1 MAADGEE
8 KVWQFLWNFP
18 RKPHIESVKVEVFPP
33 ITYLLKLTVVSPYT
47 CGNEYSSFL
56 CLIIDGSALRDLT
69 DTSWSDN
76 SKENCN
82 FREGWVGGRFV
93 ITSIFDLTLS
103 PQSFFLDIEMVHF
116 FVKLKA
122 RFSFFSRPN
131 QKRYLKWI
139 YGYTIRLLPGKLQS
153 IKSDTDGS
161 TRVSSVQRETSMRE
175 YFSPRS
181 AQPKNPSANR
191 DKAKFQMNDYFI

>member
-1 MAADGEE
+1 MAANGEE
-8 KVWQFLWNFP
+8 MVWQFLWNFL

-47 CGNEYSSFL
+47 CGNGYSSFL

-76 SKENCN
+76 SKDNCN

-122 RFSFFSRPN
+122 RFSFFPRPN
-131 QKRYLKWI
+131 QKRYLRWI

-153 IKSDTDGS
+153 IKS
-161 TRVSSVQRETSMRE
+161 
-175 YFSPRS
+175 
-181 AQPKNPSANR
+181 
-191 DKAKFQMNDYFI
+191 